1 MIFSSTRSAR
11 QCAERLHLT
20 SKMGNVMTVF
30 VDELGELGATVSS
43 TASFYDFN
51 VKLAIFNTVFRTFM
65 IS

>member
-1 MIFSSTRSAR
+1 
-11 QCAERLHLT
+11 
-20 SKMGNVMTVF
+20 MTVF